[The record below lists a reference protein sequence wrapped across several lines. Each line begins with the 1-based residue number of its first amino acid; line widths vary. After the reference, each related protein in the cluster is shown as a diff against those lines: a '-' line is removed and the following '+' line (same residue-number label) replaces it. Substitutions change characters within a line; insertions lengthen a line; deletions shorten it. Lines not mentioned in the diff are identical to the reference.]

1 MCRRGKSDMR
11 LTVSQYREMLKVD
24 TGLPKK
30 ARSRIKRIVKRTAAR
45 SGVVGAA
52 YRKSWHANAV

>member
-1 MCRRGKSDMR
+1 MQM
-11 LTVSQYREMLKVD
+11 TVSQYREMLKTE

-45 SGVVGAA
+45 SGVVGSE
-52 YRKSWHANAV
+52 YRKSWHLLVKVALNAL